1 MNIKLRMAVWCAAAG
16 RQYNEDNYLLKD
28 NLSETECGMIKTDE
42 ILSLDEKGAL
52 LVVCDG
58 MGGMNAGEVAS
69 SLAIQAIQEQFATE
83 NLTPKIM
90 ANNQTILNFVENAI
104 IAADKKIKEDGK
116 QNKEHEG
123 MGSTIVLAWIVGKNM
138 YVGWCGDSRAYRF
151 NPEIGLEQLSCD
163 HSYVQELVDAG
174 KLSPE
179 LAFDHPDSN
188 IITRSLGDSRQKA
201 RPDVKFFPLYNDDII
216 LLCSDGLSGVLRDEE
231 MQDIICNHT
240 DSMEN
245 CRKALWEESE
255 KVGWTDN
262 VTIALCQIVSGAN
275 AAPKGKENKNDKPQK
290 KKKNILLVVIVLI
303 LGIGIVYFCKKEDQ
317 EEYTPFETSPQG
329 ADTLTNDGKT
339 MNSTEC
345 VPNTSKTEE
354 LKQNANQEKTT
365 NTHVSNS
372 SVTGKD
378 NSDLTPIKIEVPS
391 DTLIIETG
399 RSKKEE
405 VKAPQDTL
413 SQAEKNELE
422 RSLFKK
428 ID

>member
-28 NLSETECGMIKTDE
+28 NLSELECGMIKTDE

-69 SLAIQAIQEQFATE
+69 NLAVQAIQEQFATE

-90 ANNQTILNFVENAI
+90 ANNQTILSFVENAI
-104 IAADKKIKEDGK
+104 IVADKKIKEDGK
-116 QNKEHEG
+116 QNREHEG
-123 MGSTIVLAWIVGKNM
+123 MGSTIVLAWIVGKNL

-151 NPEIGLEQLSCD
+151 NSAIGLEQLSCD

-201 RPDVKFFPLYNDDII
+201 RPDVKCFPLFNDDII
-216 LLCSDGLSGVLRDEE
+216 MLCSDGLSGVLRDEE
-231 MQDIICNHT
+231 MQEIICNHT

-275 AAPKGKENKNDKPQK
+275 AAPKSQETEINKPK
-290 KKKNILLVVIVLI
+290 KMKRNILLVVITLL
-303 LGIGIVYFCKKEDQ
+303 LGIGIVYFCKTREPK
-317 EEYTPFETSPQG
+317 G
-329 ADTLTNDGKT
+329 DTTCEDGKT
-339 MNSTEC
+339 STR
-345 VPNTSKTEE
+345 VDSLTSKKDSSKCISNTPTTIESK
-354 LKQNANQEKTT
+354 LNAN
-365 NTHVSNS
+365 
-372 SVTGKD
+372 
-378 NSDLTPIKIEVPS
+378 
-391 DTLIIETG
+391 
-399 RSKKEE
+399 
-405 VKAPQDTL
+405 
-413 SQAEKNELE
+413 
-422 RSLFKK
+422 
-428 ID
+428 